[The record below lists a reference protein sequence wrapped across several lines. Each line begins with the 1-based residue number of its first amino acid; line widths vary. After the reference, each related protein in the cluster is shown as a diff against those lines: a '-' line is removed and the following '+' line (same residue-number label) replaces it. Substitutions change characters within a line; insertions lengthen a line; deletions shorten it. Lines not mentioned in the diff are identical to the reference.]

1 MLDNTFQ
8 LLPWTNIMSYSR
20 ENNDFSGMQIWN
32 FPLQCQLESQPDNC
46 FKSPMPKFQSWSIL
60 VTNLR
65 RGYLRTNASP
75 MLNLQSCPMVICS
88 YAGFPVPHWSSWGF
102 SGQVLTYTL
111 LYCTPKYGFMQHLA
125 SQSLNTPQFGK
136 IFITPSISNIIW

>member
-20 ENNDFSGMQIWN
+20 ENNDFSGMQIRY

-60 VTNLR
+60 GTNLLR
-65 RGYLRTNASP
+65 SYLRTNASP
-75 MLNLQSCPMVICS
+75 MLNLQYWHMVIFLPQAFLFFHS
-88 YAGFPVPHWSSWGF
+88 LLQPSPAFSSLLQPSPVEF
-102 SGQVLTYTL
+102 SCIPYSIVLGEKL
-111 LYCTPKYGFMQHLA
+111 LLST
-125 SQSLNTPQFGK
+125 
-136 IFITPSISNIIW
+136 